1 MQIEPREN
9 FTPQEAQR
17 YSRNALLAQVGWEG
31 QARWR
36 AGRVLVVGAGG
47 IGSAA
52 LLYLAAAGVG
62 RLGLVDGD
70 AVELSNLQRQ
80 ILHQSDDLGR
90 RKVESAADSLSAIN
104 PLCRVQTF
112 DLRLNPANVRE
123 VIQGFE
129 VVLDAS
135 DNFSTRFLVA
145 ECCWRYKIPLVSAA
159 ATGWHGQLLVA
170 QPLPENPC
178 YRCLVPEAPPAAAV
192 PPSTQIGI
200 LGAVAG
206 AMGCLQVAFAEN
218 LYPPALGVGHQI
230 INPGSQGLHRPPAGL
245 RPDDEPVKAGVF
257 YHPDRTQERL
267 RRNELG
273 SDTHLFQVTDR
284 HIKHSLIRSRDSCP
298 AVIGPG
304 VQLLE
309 APGVL
314 GEELKGVKGRLSYPI
329 KHRPPPVAWDP
340 VTK

>member
-1 MQIEPREN
+1 MTTDSRED
-9 FTPQEAQR
+9 FSPQETQR

-80 ILHQSDDLGR
+80 ILHRSADLGR
-90 RKVESAADSLSAIN
+90 RKVESAEESLAALN
-104 PLCRVQTF
+104 QRCRVETF
-112 DLRLNPANVRE
+112 DLRLHPGNVGE
-123 VIQGFE
+123 VVQGFE

-135 DNFSTRFLVA
+135 DNFPTRFLVS
-145 ECCWRYKIPLVSAA
+145 ECCWRYRIPLVSAA
-159 ATGWHGQLLVA
+159 ATGWHGQLLVVQTGA
-170 QPLPENPC
+170 GNPC

-206 AMGCLQVAFAEN
+206 AMGCLQAVE
-218 LYPPALGVGHQI
+218 ALKLLLGLESDLTRRLLAYDGL
-230 INPGSQGLHRPPAGL
+230 QGRFQSLARVK
-245 RPDDEPVKAGVF
+245 RPD
-257 YHPDRTQERL
+257 
-267 RRNELG
+267 
-273 SDTHLFQVTDR
+273 
-284 HIKHSLIRSRDSCP
+284 CP
-298 AVIGPG
+298 LCG
-304 VQLLE
+304 LLE
-309 APGVL
+309 
-314 GEELKGVKGRLSYPI
+314 
-329 KHRPPPVAWDP
+329 
-340 VTK
+340 

>member
-1 MQIEPREN
+1 MKIEPRED
-9 FTPQEAQR
+9 FAPQETGR

-80 ILHQSDDLGR
+80 ILYRSADLGR
-90 RKVESAADSLSAIN
+90 RKAASAEESLAALN

-123 VIQGFE
+123 VVQGFE

-135 DNFSTRFLVA
+135 DNFPTRFLVA

-170 QPLPENPC
+170 APGANNPC
-178 YRCLVPEAPPAAAV
+178 YRCLVPETPPAAAV
-192 PPSTQIGI
+192 PSSTESGI

-206 AMGCLQVAFAEN
+206 TMGCLQAVE
-218 LYPPALGVGHQI
+218 ALKLLLGLESDLNRRLLAYDGL
-230 INPGSQGLHRPPAGL
+230 QGRFQSLARVK
-245 RPDDEPVKAGVF
+245 RPD
-257 YHPDRTQERL
+257 
-267 RRNELG
+267 
-273 SDTHLFQVTDR
+273 
-284 HIKHSLIRSRDSCP
+284 CP
-298 AVIGPG
+298 
-304 VQLLE
+304 LC
-309 APGVL
+309 
-314 GEELKGVKGRLSYPI
+314 GRKVSM
-329 KHRPPPVAWDP
+329 K
-340 VTK
+340 

>member
-1 MQIEPREN
+1 LEGVTFPAAAAATNEDARLKIEAPED
-9 FTPQEAQR
+9 FTPQETER
-17 YSRNALLAQVGWEG
+17 YSRNALLTQVGWEG

-80 ILHQSDDLGR
+80 ILHRSADLGR
-90 RKVESAADSLSAIN
+90 RKVKSAEESLAALN
-104 PLCRVQTF
+104 PLCQVKTF

-123 VIQGFE
+123 VVQGFE

-135 DNFSTRFLVA
+135 DNFPTRFLLA
-145 ECCWRYKIPLVSAA
+145 ECCWQYKIPLVSAA

-170 QPLPENPC
+170 APGAENPC

-192 PPSTQIGI
+192 PPSTESGI

-206 AMGCLQVAFAEN
+206 AMGCLQAVE
-218 LYPPALGVGHQI
+218 ALKLLLGLESDLTPLTPSH
-230 INPGSQGLHRPPAGL
+230 QGL
-245 RPDDEPVKAGVF
+245 
-257 YHPDRTQERL
+257 
-267 RRNELG
+267 
-273 SDTHLFQVTDR
+273 SITHKSGT
-284 HIKHSLIRSRDSCP
+284 
-298 AVIGPG
+298 A
-304 VQLLE
+304 
-309 APGVL
+309 
-314 GEELKGVKGRLSYPI
+314 
-329 KHRPPPVAWDP
+329 
-340 VTK
+340 